1 MDRIVARRVV
11 LVRAAALM
19 AALPAGSAV
28 AAQNAKTQKNK
39 KTKTLKA
46 FRLVT
51 GCKEHGGCACNACQA
66 HAANKLFATQ
76 THIVRAHTGCNCK
89 VEKLD
94 LPRNVWV
101 ALFGLPAQPT
111 NLAVDKRDPRVQQIL
126 AQKPSKHHHAH
137 N

>member
-1 MDRIVARRVV
+1 MDRHVARRVV
-11 LVRAAALM
+11 LARAAAALT
-19 AALPAGSAV
+19 ALPAASAV
-28 AAQNAKTQKNK
+28 AANQAKTQKKK

-66 HAANKLFATQ
+66 HAANKLFASQ
-76 THIVRAHTGCNCK
+76 THIVRAHTGCNYK
-89 VEKLD
+89 VEKLN

-101 ALFGLPAQPT
+101 ALFGLPVQPT

-126 AQKPSKHHHAH
+126 AQKHSTHHHAQH
-137 N
+137 

>member
-1 MDRIVARRVV
+1 MDRHVARRVV
-11 LVRAAALM
+11 LARAAAALT
-19 AALPAGSAV
+19 ALPAASAV
-28 AAQNAKTQKNK
+28 AANQAKTQKK
-39 KTKTLKA
+39 KTTKTLKA

-76 THIVRAHTGCNCK
+76 AGIVRAHQHCNCQI
-89 VEKLD
+89 ESLN

-101 ALFGLPAQPT
+101 ALFGLPVQPT

-126 AQKPSKHHHAH
+126 AQKHSTHHHAQH
-137 N
+137 